1 MFIHLINLD
10 RSPERLSRFQA
21 VNAHLENVVR
31 FPAVDGGKQDVAALI
46 AAGSIDQVSAT
57 HYTPGAIGAA
67 LSHIALWSK
76 AIDAQQS
83 LTVCEDDAIF
93 NSNYAEESRSLI
105 ETLPADWDFI
115 LWGWNFDANLLI
127 DLIPGVSA
135 CLCKFDQGSLV
146 AGVESFRTQAIAS
159 RALPLLRSFGIPCYS
174 ISPRGAQALK
184 SACFPIRAGDI
195 YFPGMERLI
204 ANVGIDVAMN
214 SAYPAIKA
222 YAAFPPL
229 VITKNER
236 ASSTIQ
242 RS

>member
-1 MFIHLINLD
+1 MFTYLINLD
-10 RSPERLSRFQA
+10 RSPERLSGFQA

-31 FPAVDGGKQDVAALI
+31 FPAIDGGKQDIAALI
-46 AAGSIDQVSAT
+46 AGGSIDQVSAT
-57 HYTPGAIGAA
+57 HYTPGAVGAA
-67 LSHIALWSK
+67 LSHIALWTR

-93 NSNYAEESRSLI
+93 NANFAQASRLLI

-115 LWGWNFDANLLI
+115 LWGWNFDANLLV
-127 DLIPGVSA
+127 DLIPSVSA
-135 CLCKFDQGSLV
+135 CLCKFDPGSLV
-146 AGVESFRTQAIAS
+146 AGVETFRTQAIVS

-195 YFPGMERLI
+195 YFPGMNQLI

-214 SAYPAIKA
+214 NAYPAIKA

-229 VITKNER
+229 VVTKNER
-236 ASSTIQ
+236 ATSTIQ
-242 RS
+242 R